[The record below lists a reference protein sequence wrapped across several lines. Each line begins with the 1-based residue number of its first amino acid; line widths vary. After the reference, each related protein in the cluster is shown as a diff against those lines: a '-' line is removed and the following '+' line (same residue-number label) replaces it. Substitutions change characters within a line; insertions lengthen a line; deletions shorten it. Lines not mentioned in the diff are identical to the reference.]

1 VCGKEKRER
10 VCASK
15 HTCKYL
21 AVRPKNM
28 TACSGKSLKRNKKEK
43 RKKGKMKERMKE
55 RGLLHT
61 NYKRERVYVGGL
73 SHLLL
78 QTD

>member
-1 VCGKEKRER
+1 
-10 VCASK
+10 
-15 HTCKYL
+15 
-21 AVRPKNM
+21 M
-28 TACSGKSLKRNKKEK
+28 TACSGKSLKRNKKDK
-43 RKKGKMKERMKE
+43 RKKGKIKERIKE